1 MDNVT
6 TEKLNQI
13 LKSTDSLE
21 SFLSQ
26 SKGMQMDM
34 SLSDYFSYL
43 FETKQVKKS
52 DIIRKS
58 LLDQNYAYQLF
69 NGTKQNPA
77 KDILVRLA
85 FAFSLSVKETQLLLY
100 LGNAQK
106 LYIKNR
112 RDSVLLYGLENH
124 LSLAEVNEL
133 LENVEEPFLA

>member
-58 LLDQNYAYQLF
+58 RPKLC
-69 NGTKQNPA
+69 
-77 KDILVRLA
+77 
-85 FAFSLSVKETQLLLY
+85 LSAL
-100 LGNAQK
+100 
-106 LYIKNR
+106 
-112 RDSVLLYGLENH
+112 
-124 LSLAEVNEL
+124 
-133 LENVEEPFLA
+133 

>member
-77 KDILVRLA
+77 KDILDRLA
-85 FAFSLSVKETQLLLY
+85 FAFSLSVKETQLSY
-100 LGNAQK
+100 T
-106 LYIKNR
+106 
-112 RDSVLLYGLENH
+112 
-124 LSLAEVNEL
+124 LATHKSSISKIDGI
-133 LENVEEPFLA
+133 PFCCMGWKIICL

>member
-1 MDNVT
+1 M
-6 TEKLNQI
+6 I
-13 LKSTDSLE
+13 LSAN
-21 SFLSQ
+21 
-26 SKGMQMDM
+26 
-34 SLSDYFSYL
+34 
-43 FETKQVKKS
+43 
-52 DIIRKS
+52 
-58 LLDQNYAYQLF
+58 LDQNYAYQLF